1 MLANTLKIE
10 NKKKIEGLNNLL
22 KSIKVI
28 NIN

>member
-1 MLANTLKIE
+1 MSANTLKIE
-10 NKKKIEGLNNLL
+10 NKKIEGLNNLL